1 MKYITIISSKSYLVF
16 LLFIFNFKSLI
27 SLSFIFN
34 WYFNTAF
41 SLLNL
46 FNSLFPIWLFWIV
59 LIILF
64 DFNNS
69 SLSFLFSFF
78 KFSISFL
85 YLSHCFLYL
94 SISFFNSFWFKF
106 NLWISDSNFLF
117 LRISSFNFFSNWIL
131 FEIGALIWL
140 L

>member
-131 FEIGALIWL
+131 FEICELIWL